1 MFCFILKIYLFENKV
16 TEIQRQRQ
24 RDLPCIDS
32 FPRCPLRP
40 RLCQAEARRQELHP
54 GLRCGLNHYL
64 LLARCISRKLDQKRS
79 SQDLNMH
86 SFVEG
91 LRPRKQLSALYHC
104 THPDLL
110 VYSFCP
116 IQIRELE
123 PLLCHSDGPSR
134 LIWTSSRNAR
144 KSNFSLE
151 DIQHSKGREP
161 YSSSKYATD
170 LLNVALNRRY
180 NQQVSPDSVIRM

>member
-1 MFCFILKIYLFENKV
+1 MCLLFSKLWQMPPSPLCSSHLGSEPENGNLTLILSLPAQLCFSSKQTIFSFCFILKICLFENKV

-32 FPRCPLRP
+32 FPRCPLWP
-40 RLCQAEARRQELHP
+40 RLCQAEARRQELHL

-91 LRPRKQLSALYHC
+91 LRPRKQLSALYH
-104 THPDLL
+104 
-110 VYSFCP
+110 
-116 IQIRELE
+116 
-123 PLLCHSDGPSR
+123 
-134 LIWTSSRNAR
+134 
-144 KSNFSLE
+144 
-151 DIQHSKGREP
+151 
-161 YSSSKYATD
+161 
-170 LLNVALNRRY
+170 
-180 NQQVSPDSVIRM
+180 